1 MSGNKQKTLLYL
13 SVVSFFLL
21 ILSVSSQ
28 DHPYLLD
35 KVLLNSIQNEVSGER
50 AWDMVSKIS
59 RFHRIRGG
67 GDGSDYNRC
76 VEFLAAE
83 LKALGLK
90 EVAIKKYKS
99 DGFQRYFL
107 WLSPV
112 GWRVKEAE
120 LWMVKPREKLI
131 ARFSDQAVSL
141 MPYSQGGEV
150 EAEVIFVGKGKSD
163 ADYQGKNVKG
173 KLVFAVGG
181 NGSLVHRQAVLKR
194 GAAGVIVGPS
204 DREDRLQY
212 PDLIELNRLSPT
224 GEERVQTGFGFA
236 LSRRQ
241 EKELLSLFEAGE
253 KVFMKARVDA
263 ELFDGDMP
271 VLEAKIIGKDYPEQ
285 EIILMGHLDHYR
297 PGANDNASGSAG
309 LFEMAKNILAL
320 TERGDIPPLKR
331 TIRFLWLPEIHGA
344 AAYLTEHQNLK
355 KKGICGM
362 NLDMIGEDYVLCQS
376 NFNLYCSP
384 YSVPGYINDVLINFL
399 GWLEGRGFFSPRGSL
414 HRFNFRVRPYSG
426 GSDHMLFN
434 DSTFSIP
441 TPMLGHGDV
450 FHHTNMDTPDKC
462 DPTEMKRIIS
472 LTLSA
477 AVLIANADDEDALK
491 IAREV
496 HSQAHSR
503 MAARSKKS
511 IRIIHQYMSD
521 PKKSK
526 DLAKLRANLLKY
538 PRLQAQVEVANIKK
552 VKELCRDTASQKII
566 DQLAEDLEYQAER
579 EKTRIDRLSKLF
591 AGHYG
596 VKLEEFRPDEDYK
609 EASRISPKRIFK
621 GPLPWNYMNENLDVE
636 SLTWYEKNQSKAG
649 GSYGSKTYEIV
660 NLMDGKRTLLD
671 IRHIVSCE
679 FDETDIE
686 FVLHFAR
693 DLEKLGL
700 ISFK

>member
-1 MSGNKQKTLLYL
+1 MSGQKLKRLLFFPL
-13 SVVSFFLL
+13 VSLFLL
-21 ILSVSSQ
+21 ILSAPSQ
-28 DHPYLLD
+28 NHPYLLD
-35 KVLLNSIQNEVSGER
+35 KVLMNSIQNEVSGER

-67 GDGSDYNRC
+67 GEGSGYNHC
-76 VEFLAAE
+76 VEFLAGE
-83 LKALGLK
+83 LKGLGLK
-90 EVAIKKYKS
+90 EVAVKKYRS
-99 DGFQRYFL
+99 DGFKRYFH

-120 LWMVKPREKLI
+120 LWMVKPRKKLI

-141 MPYSQGGEV
+141 MPYSQGGGV
-150 EAEVIFVGKGKSD
+150 EAEVIFVGEGKSD
-163 ADYQGKNVKG
+163 ADYQGKNVQG
-173 KLVFAVGG
+173 KLVLAVGG
-181 NGSLVHRQAVLKR
+181 SGSAVHRQAVLKR

-204 DREDRLQY
+204 PREDRLPY
-212 PDLIELNRLSPT
+212 PDLIEVNRLSPT
-224 GEERVQTGFGFA
+224 GEERAQASFGFA

-253 KVFMKARVDA
+253 KVFMKASVDA

-271 VLEAKIIGKDYPEQ
+271 VLEAKIIGTEFPDQ
-285 EIILMGHLDHYR
+285 EIILMGHLDHYK

-309 LFEMAKNILAL
+309 LFEMARNILAL
-320 TERGDIPPLKR
+320 IEKGDIPPLKR

-376 NFNLYCSP
+376 NFNLFCSP

-399 GWLEGRGFFSPRGSL
+399 SWLEGREFFSPRGSR

-426 GSDHMLFN
+426 GSDHVLFN

-472 LTLSA
+472 LALSA
-477 AVLIANADDEDALK
+477 AVLIANASDEDALK

-503 MAARSKKS
+503 IAARSQKS
-511 IRIIHQYMSD
+511 IRLIHQFASD
-521 PKKSK
+521 PQKRKNV
-526 DLAKLRANLLKY
+526 AELRANLLSY
-538 PRLQAQVEVANIKK
+538 PRLQARVEAANIRE
-552 VKELCRDTASQKII
+552 VKELCRDASSQKII
-566 DQLAEDLEYQAER
+566 DQLAADLEHQAER
-579 EKTRIDRLSKLF
+579 EKTKIDFASTLF
-591 AGHYG
+591 FKRYG
-596 VKLEEFRPDEDYK
+596 IQAEDFRRGQEYE
-609 EASRISPKRIFK
+609 EASLIRPTRLFK
-621 GPLPWNYMNENLDVE
+621 GPLPWNYLAENLDAE
-636 SLTWYEKNQSKAG
+636 SLSWYEKNRSKAG
-649 GSYGSKTYEIV
+649 GNYGSKTYEMA
-660 NLMDGKRTLLD
+660 NLMDGSRTLLD
-671 IRHIVSCE
+671 IRHIISCE
-679 FDETDIE
+679 FDETDVE

-700 ISFK
+700 ISF